1 MARVRVSRPDGRD
14 RTEFATGT
22 VFLANACGATTGPVD
37 GPTGVV
43 RNIGAALQAIPLA
56 PVAPTPVARFE
67 GAGTTELDLGPGLLD
82 DDELYLLDVVFTT
95 SSDLDTLNVHELD
108 EDFED
113 QIGGL
118 LWFNGSFEGGSCST
132 AGDST
137 TRYLQVETE
146 GSWTFTIWPFL
157 TTVEQWTGG
166 EAHGV
171 GPDVL
176 LFSGEPGLVS
186 FAHRGE
192 SNFAV
197 DFYGDDGVPEASIS
211 ELKNVDGTVIVPV
224 SPAVVVIDADGEWW
238 LRR

>member
-1 MARVRVSRPDGRD
+1 M
-14 RTEFATGT
+14 
-22 VFLANACGATTGPVD
+22 
-37 GPTGVV
+37 
-43 RNIGAALQAIPLA
+43 
-56 PVAPTPVARFE
+56 
-67 GAGTTELDLGPGLLD
+67 
-82 DDELYLLDVVFTT
+82 
-95 SSDLDTLNVHELD
+95 LN
-108 EDFED
+108 
-113 QIGGL
+113 GG
-118 LWFNGSFEGGSCST
+118 E
-132 AGDST
+132 ST

-176 LFSGEPGLVS
+176 LFLGEPGVVS

-192 SNFAV
+192 SKFAV
-197 DFYGDDGVPEASIS
+197 DFYGDDGYPEASIN
-211 ELKNVDGTVIVPV
+211 EPENVDGTVIVPV

>member
-1 MARVRVSRPDGRD
+1 M
-14 RTEFATGT
+14 
-22 VFLANACGATTGPVD
+22 
-37 GPTGVV
+37 
-43 RNIGAALQAIPLA
+43 
-56 PVAPTPVARFE
+56 PTPLARFE
-67 GAGTTELDLGPGLLD
+67 GTGTKVLDLGAGLLAED
-82 DDELYLLDVVFTT
+82 DLYLLDVVFTAG
-95 SSDLDTLNVHELD
+95 SDFDSIIVNELD
-108 EDFED
+108 ENFED
-113 QIGGL
+113 QGGGL
-118 LWFNGSFEGGSCST
+118 FWFNGSFEGRYLLN

-137 TRYLQVETE
+137 TRHLQVETE

-157 TTVEQWTGG
+157 STVEQWSGG

-176 LFSGEPGLVS
+176 HFLGEPGVVS

-197 DFYGDDGVPEASIS
+197 DFYGDDGSPEASID
-211 ELKNVDGTVIVPV
+211 ETKNVDGTVIDPV